1 MMRDTLGRFVLGH
14 GEEWTDEMKQSLLTN
29 LDKSLEDLE
38 RLFPDKTRRDILNK
52 IRYLGISYRMVK
64 TIEIARKRLELSETD
79 KAYIAGIVDGEGTIR
94 ISITDGLFDPRV
106 SVANS
111 MEELLHWVKN
121 KIGYGFISRRE
132 YYCNDY
138 ATKPVLEAIRP
149 YLILKRRHAD
159 LVLEFISLRLS
170 RKRWCEAY
178 TAREIEI
185 VEEVKKLNVKPHL
198 SQRIPTQKE
207 VMEYMKINQL
217 NISAPSGE

>member
-1 MMRDTLGRFVLGH
+1 MRNTLGRFAIGH
-14 GEEWTDEMKQSLLTN
+14 GEKWTDEMKQSLLTN
-29 LDKSLEDLE
+29 LDKSLENLE
-38 RLFPDKTRRDILNK
+38 WFFPNKTRRDILNK
-52 IRYLGISYRMVK
+52 LRYLGISYRMVK

-79 KAYIAGIVDGEGTIR
+79 KAYIAGIVDGEGTIGF
-94 ISITDGLFDPRV
+94 SKSDGVFDPRL

-111 MEELLHWVKN
+111 RPELLQWVRD
-121 KIGYGFISRRE
+121 KIGYGFISRKQ

-138 ATKPVLEAIRP
+138 AAKPVLEAIKP

-170 RKRWCEAY
+170 RKKWCEAY
-178 TAREIEI
+178 TARELEI
-185 VEEVKKLNVKPHL
+185 VEEITKLNAKPCL

-217 NISAPSGE
+217 KTQPLAGE